1 MHSRAVLQRAG
12 KSFKTMRQ
20 ESLPMADATAA
31 AFAMGGPVHITR
43 GRQRGFTLIELV
55 MVIVILGVL
64 AAIALPKFVNIS
76 GEARTASIRSLEGA
90 VRTASGLINAYM
102 GVRGQGAVVAG
113 SPVGLTFLD
122 YGGTTIR
129 VWNGYPDRWWDGI
142 GMTLAN
148 TAAVTGTGYG
158 STAPIPYGKYTFYGY
173 GNAAIPNGDAGWR
186 LEDAPNPANCSVAYT
201 YNGSGVPVVTAT
213 VSGC

>member
-1 MHSRAVLQRAG
+1 
-12 KSFKTMRQ
+12 MRQ
-20 ESLPMADATAA
+20 ESFPVADAKTGACV
-31 AFAMGGPVHITR
+31 MGGSVRVTR

-64 AAIALPKFVNIS
+64 AAIALPKFVNVS
-76 GEARTASIRSLEGA
+76 SEARTASLRSLEGA
-90 VRTASGLINAYM
+90 VRTASGLVNAYM
-102 GVRGQGAVVAG
+102 GVRGQGAVVSG

-122 YGGTTIR
+122 YGGTSIR

-142 GMTLAN
+142 GLTLAN
-148 TAAVTGTGYG
+148 AAPVAGTGYL
-158 STAPIPYGKYTFYGY
+158 SSAPIPYGKYTFYGY

-186 LEDAPNPANCSVAYT
+186 LEDAPDPKNCSVAYT